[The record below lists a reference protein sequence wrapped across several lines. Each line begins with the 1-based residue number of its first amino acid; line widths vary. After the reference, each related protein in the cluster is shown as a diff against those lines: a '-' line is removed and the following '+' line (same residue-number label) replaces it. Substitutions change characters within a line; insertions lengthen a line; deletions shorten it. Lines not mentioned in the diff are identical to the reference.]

1 MTVEPPLRIAL
12 YAGIF
17 VHRDA
22 VSNSLRHK
30 LDALHRLVELG
41 APLEI
46 TVFTQACDDVV
57 SEVHVVDS
65 VAELIAYEEF
75 WSADVHIF
83 EEGMYYDLFNSVFV
97 LPPDRPILAIDHN
110 TTPPELVD
118 VAESKASCERSL
130 IQRHNL
136 ALARHVACVSELNM
150 ELVRSVGIPEDRLS
164 VLHLPPAI
172 APSAPPTSLTERSGP
187 VRVLYLGRFVRAKG
201 IVDMLELVDRL
212 LARGGGGIEVTL
224 AGDPRFSDPE
234 VVRAIEEKV
243 QAAPPGS
250 LELVLA
256 PSDDVLAQLFDSTD
270 VLVIP
275 SFHEGYCVPVVE
287 AFSFRRFVIAY
298 DAGNLPNIVGGLGL
312 LVPTGDVDAL
322 EEAVLRF
329 ADALARAREGGSLLL
344 PTMHGDMSEERWF
357 EAVQAH
363 LEGYSATNFERQ
375 FLALLRVLVGQSP
388 HGLSP
393 EVDKAISARE
403 SELDGVS

>member
-1 MTVEPPLRIAL
+1 MTAEPPLRIAL
-12 YAGIF
+12 SAGF
-17 VHRDA
+17 GVHRDA

-30 LDALHRLVELG
+30 LDALRRLVELG

-46 TVFTQACDDVV
+46 TVFTQASDDVV

-118 VAESKASCERSL
+118 IPESRASCERSL

-136 ALARHVACVSELNM
+136 ALARHVACVSELNV

-172 APSAPPTSLTERSGP
+172 APSAPPASVAERSGP

-201 IVDMLELVDRL
+201 IVDMLDLVDRL
-212 LARGGGGIEVTL
+212 VARGGIEVTL
-224 AGDPRFSDPE
+224 AGDPRFSDPQM
-234 VVRAIEEKV
+234 VRAIEEKV
-243 QAAPPGS
+243 QTAPPGS

-256 PSDDVLAQLFDSTD
+256 PSDDAMAQLFERSD

-298 DAGNLPNIVGGLGL
+298 DAGNLPNVVGGLGL

-329 ADALARAREGGSLLL
+329 ADGLAGARRGGSLRLL
-344 PTMHGDMSEERWF
+344 TMLGEMSEERWF

-363 LEGYSATNFERQ
+363 LEGYSAANFERQ
-375 FLALLRVLVGQSP
+375 LLALLRDLVAQSP
-388 HGLSP
+388 HGPSP
-393 EVDKAISARE
+393 GLDKAISVRE
-403 SELDGVS
+403 SELAGVR